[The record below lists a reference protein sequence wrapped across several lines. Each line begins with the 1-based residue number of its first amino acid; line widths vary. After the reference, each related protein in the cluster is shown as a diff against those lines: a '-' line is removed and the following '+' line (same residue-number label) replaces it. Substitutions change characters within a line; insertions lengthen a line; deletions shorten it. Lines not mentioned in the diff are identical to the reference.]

1 VSLDKEYVKNALQ
14 VVSRFGSILYP
25 AAASMLNEAL
35 NGEGKDKDFGED
47 AIVNKILK
55 NDNYFI
61 ETLAN
66 EFDPA
71 LVGQDGGYDNNGKT
85 ITLSFKGQNSDLF
98 YALGYATAKIVGAR
112 RNGDTWHLTVKVS
125 DRYDFDEWIDS
136 AEMVSGSY
144 LNNIGLAGQYYGIIK
159 PFNFSITVPID
170 IPAK

>member
-1 VSLDKEYVKNALQ
+1 KEYVKNALQ
-14 VVSRFGSILYP
+14 VVSRFGSIFYP
-25 AAASMLNEAL
+25 AAASMLNEAF

-85 ITLSFKGQNSDLF
+85 IRECVRILDNLLRWKERKKAQKSEAELWENTERNTMRILRRMRSSYRMQAQN
-98 YALGYATAKIVGAR
+98 R
-112 RNGDTWHLTVKVS
+112 
-125 DRYDFDEWIDS
+125 
-136 AEMVSGSY
+136 
-144 LNNIGLAGQYYGIIK
+144 
-159 PFNFSITVPID
+159 
-170 IPAK
+170 